1 MVKPRGSLPALSA
14 PPAPRMGDIVDRY
27 RAADTLLMRG
37 LNALGGGVEV
47 ASNRLGAASKAA
59 LETALRGA
67 LETAYRASALSD
79 TGQQGQRRSWRESD
93 GLHRAFATIS
103 GAVGG
108 FFGSASS
115 VAELPVTVTAI
126 LRSIRSVARDYGYD
140 PDDPEIARE
149 CLLVFTAGSPE
160 QSDDGVDTAFLG
172 ARLAVSGSS
181 LQALIASVSGR
192 LAAMLGQKLGAQAV
206 PVLGALG
213 GATVNYAFMSFYTEM
228 AHVYFGL
235 RRLSEGRDSAQ
246 VLQEFRQAV
255 AEARR
260 LR

>member
-1 MVKPRGSLPALSA
+1 MAE
-14 PPAPRMGDIVDRY
+14 IVARY
-27 RAADTLLMRG
+27 RAADTVLMRG
-37 LNALGGGVEV
+37 LNALGSGVE
-47 ASNRLGAASKAA
+47 AAGGRLGSVPKAA

-79 TGQQGQRRSWRESD
+79 TGQQGQPRGWRESD
-93 GLHRAFATIS
+93 GLHRAFATLS

-115 VAELPVTVTAI
+115 VAELPVAVTAI

-140 PDDPEIARE
+140 PDDPQIARE
-149 CLLVFTAGSPE
+149 CLLVFTAGSPDR
-160 QSDDGVDTAFLG
+160 SDDGVDTAFLG
-172 ARLAVSGSS
+172 ARMAVSGGS
-181 LQALIASVSGR
+181 LQTLIASVSSR
-192 LAAMLGQKLGAQAV
+192 LAAMLGQKLGAQTV

-235 RRLSEGRDSAQ
+235 RRLSEGRDSEL
-246 VLQEFRQAV
+246 VLAEFRREIASG
-255 AEARR
+255 RR
-260 LR
+260 LRQG